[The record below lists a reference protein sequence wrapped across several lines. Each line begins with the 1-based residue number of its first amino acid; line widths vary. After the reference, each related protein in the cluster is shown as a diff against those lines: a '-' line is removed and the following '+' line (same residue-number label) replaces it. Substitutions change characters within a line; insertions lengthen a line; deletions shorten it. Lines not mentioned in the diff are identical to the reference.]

1 VTTVVLVALA
11 LVAATVTVHAVGL
24 SALLKYYLPELSRP
38 PMRVA
43 SVAWLLIGLTWALC
57 AIHGIEIM
65 LWAVFYGWAG
75 CLPDFESSLYFS
87 GVTYATVGYG
97 DLVLPARWRML
108 GPVEGMTGGLMSGL
122 STAVFF
128 AFVSRVHLA
137 RHRGEPHLTRE

>member
-1 VTTVVLVALA
+1 MTTVVLVALA

-24 SALLKYYLPELSRP
+24 AALLKYYLPGLSRP
-38 PMRVA
+38 PVRFG
-43 SVAWLLIGLTWALC
+43 SVAWLLIGVTWALC
-57 AIHGIEIM
+57 IVHAIEIA
-65 LWAVFYGWAG
+65 LWALFYRWAG

-97 DLVLPARWRML
+97 DLVLPAPWRVL

-128 AFVSRVHLA
+128 AFVSRIYLA
-137 RHRGEPHLTRE
+137 RHRGEPHSTWE